1 MPLVLSRIA
10 RWGGFALLTAFA
22 AGYLF
27 WLPFHPDGAP
37 MTDFSAYYSAGRYWA
52 HGGDPYSP
60 GIWRV
65 EQTLP
70 GVDAK
75 RAELLP
81 FVGPPLSLPL
91 WAALGALPYAVAAS
105 LWGVLLLA
113 CGAALVIVPAHL
125 AQRRIRRPNA
135 ASLLLLVLVA
145 GPLVTAISVG
155 QAALPAAAAVDFAI
169 LFAAQRKWLPMAFAV
184 VLGAMLK
191 PNDALTIAGSLH
203 EVAALGVAAAA
214 AVLSGVANL
223 PFAGGVHGLIAYVN
237 VLMHQSDSERLFVYQ
252 LTTTS
257 IAYGFGLD
265 ERHAQI
271 VGWSVSAI
279 AIVATVVAIRCA
291 RLNVVDGGA
300 LACAMFPFVMPFEHE
315 PDLAIVFLP
324 ALLLL
329 FRAKGWTWGIGAVG
343 TVLICVD
350 PFAMAQGR
358 LGLVFT
364 IVTAAVAS
372 LQLAALAPPDVRWA
386 RLAPF
391 SVIPLVLVAGLF
403 APPTRLP
410 MWPAALPQHVSVAAG
425 ASANAQWHDEI
436 SAAGLETQR
445 PWASFLRLLTLC
457 GCGGIAGGMTALAF
471 SARRAGATSAVPR
484 AAAEAPAK
492 ANEQAHAGLLLT

>member
-1 MPLVLSRIA
+1 MPLVLSRLA
-10 RWGGFALLTAFA
+10 RWGGFALLAAFA
-22 AGYLF
+22 AGYLI

-52 HGGDPYSP
+52 HGGDPYSR
-60 GIWRV
+60 GIWSV

-70 GVDAK
+70 GVDPK

-91 WAALGALPYAVAAS
+91 WALLGMLPYVVAAS
-105 LWGVLLLA
+105 IWGAVLAA
-113 CGAALVIVPAHL
+113 CAVALVVVPARL
-125 AQRRIRRPNA
+125 ARRRIRAPSA
-135 ASLLLLVLVA
+135 AELLLLVLVA
-145 GPLVTAISVG
+145 GPIVTAISVG

-169 LFAAQRKWLPMAFAV
+169 VFAAQRKWLRMACAAAV
-184 VLGAMLK
+184 GAMLK
-191 PNDALTIAGSLH
+191 PNDVLTIAGSLH
-203 EVAALGVAAAA
+203 EAAALAAAAAAA
-214 AVLSGVANL
+214 AVSAVANL
-223 PFAGGVHGLIAYVN
+223 PFAGGAAGLAGYLQ
-237 VLMHQSDSERLFVYQ
+237 VLVHQSESERLFVYQ

-265 ERHAQI
+265 EHHAQI
-271 VGWSVSAI
+271 VGWCVSAL
-279 AIVATVVAIRCA
+279 AIVATAVAIRFA
-291 RLNVVDGGA
+291 RLGVVDGGA

-350 PFAMAQGR
+350 AFAMAQGR
-358 LGLVFT
+358 LGLVFSV
-364 IVTAAVAS
+364 VTAAVAS

-391 SVIPLVLVAGLF
+391 SVIPLVLAVGLF

-410 MWPAALPQHVSVAAG
+410 MWPAAVPQHVSVAAD

-436 SAAGLETQR
+436 AAAGLETQR

-457 GCGGIAGGMTALAF
+457 GCGGIAGSMTAFAF
-471 SARRAGATSAVPR
+471 AARRATAAS
-484 AAAEAPAK
+484 AAARAVVDVPLK
-492 ANEQAHAGLLLT
+492 AAEQAHGGLLPT